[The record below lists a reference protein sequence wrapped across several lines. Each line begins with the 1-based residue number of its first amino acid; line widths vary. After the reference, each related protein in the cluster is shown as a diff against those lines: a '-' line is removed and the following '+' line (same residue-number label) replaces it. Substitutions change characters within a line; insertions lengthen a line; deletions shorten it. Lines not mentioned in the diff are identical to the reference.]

1 MIPSY
6 LSPLANHLWQS
17 TLFAAAVGFLTLA
30 FRKNRASVRY
40 GLWLA
45 APVKFLVP
53 FSLLASLG
61 SQIEWRKTPLASPLA
76 FALAVDEVSRP
87 FAPPVQT
94 QATRGPRAAQDRSG
108 TIPVYLWL
116 CGFAVVT
123 LPWARKWLRLRALL
137 RSASPLDLKLPIKA
151 MSSPSRIEPGVI
163 GIFRPVLLI
172 PEGIV
177 DRLSPEQ
184 WNAIL
189 AHEMCHVARR
199 DNLTAAIQM
208 AVEALFWF
216 HPLVWW
222 IGSRLVNERERACDE
237 AVLHSGSDRE
247 AYAEGILNVCKF
259 YLESPL
265 LCAAGVTGADL
276 KKRMEEIMTGRV
288 IQRLNFGKKLLLASA
303 GLGAIA
309 APFVVGMM
317 NGRPLRA
324 QQPPAERLAFEVA
337 SIKENKSQDRRA
349 GLQFLAGGRFVARN
363 EPLLILILIA
373 YHLPFQSPRITP
385 GPDLDRG
392 IVLARYDIEA
402 TAEKD
407 AIPAA
412 TPIKVRDE
420 KMRLMLQTL
429 LADRFKMVV
438 HRETKELPV
447 YVITVAKGG
456 PKLQKSAMEEKDCP
470 DSPPWSEDPAGCHS
484 LDGGLGRGIHG
495 KAVSMEDLAEGME
508 SRVDRPV
515 LDKTGIQGLF
525 NIQTEGWVPLQP
537 RPPRTQEPTPEQ
549 AAEDQALADPG
560 RPTLFQIFD
569 RLGLKLESTKAPV
582 EVFVIERLEKP
593 SEN

>member
-30 FRKNRASVRY
+30 FRKNRAPVRY
-40 GLWLA
+40 WLWLA
-45 APVKFLVP
+45 ASVKFLVP

-61 SQIEWRKTPLASPLA
+61 SQIEWRRTPLGTPAA

-87 FAPPVQT
+87 FAPPVQA

-108 TIPVYLWL
+108 TILVYLWL

-123 LPWARKWLRLRALL
+123 LPWARKWLRLRTLL

-309 APFVVGMM
+309 APFVIGM
-317 NGRPLRA
+317 NGRLLQA
-324 QQPPAERLAFEVA
+324 QQPPSERLAFEVA
-337 SIKENKSQDRRA
+337 SIKENKSQDTRA
-349 GLQFLAGGRFVARN
+349 RFEFLPGGRFVARN
-363 EPLLILILIA
+363 YPLMFLITNA
-373 YHLPFQSPRITP
+373 YNLPLQSSRITL

-392 IVLARYDIEA
+392 IVAARYDIDA
-402 TAEKD
+402 AAEKD

-412 TPIKVRDE
+412 TPTKVRDE
-420 KMRLMLQTL
+420 RMRLMIQTL

-447 YVITVAKGG
+447 YAVTVAKGG
-456 PKLQKSAMEEKDCP
+456 PKLQKAAVEEKDCSDNPSGP
-470 DSPPWSEDPAGCHS
+470 DDPARCHS
-484 LDGGLGRGIHG
+484 ADGGQWRGIH
-495 KAVSMEDLAEGME
+495 AMAISMKDLASILE
-508 SRVDRPV
+508 SSADRPV

-525 NIQTEGWVPLQP
+525 NIQTEPSVPLRP
-537 RPPRTQEPTPEQ
+537 RPPRPPGQEPT
-549 AAEDQALADPG
+549 AADLAFEDPA
-560 RPTLFQIFD
+560 RPTMFQIFD